1 MCKEC
6 ERERGGHE
14 NEIEFYESQI
24 CLSYGDFSN
33 INSARRNAL
42 IIKTIST
49 VINVLSFDG
58 YKKPRRDGKQ
68 KKKNG
73 NKFVSLDWFK
83 MQKQLYFSSLWHYI
97 VVLLLLCWWCPQCLW
112 RIAWDDFII
121 FFFSMMAPILTIK
134 NFCLQNSSTKINLIF
149 LIF

>member
-1 MCKEC
+1 MEINKLKGERERERCGMCKEC

-68 KKKNG
+68 KKKE
-73 NKFVSLDWFK
+73 W
-83 MQKQLYFSSLWHYI
+83 KQI
-97 VVLLLLCWWCPQCLW
+97 CVA
-112 RIAWDDFII
+112 R
-121 FFFSMMAPILTIK
+121 
-134 NFCLQNSSTKINLIF
+134 LI
-149 LIF
+149 